1 MKRVILFFFFLLLI
15 KANISVSQSGLSDAI
30 VTGTSVGHSVTFI
43 DPHTNQSRNV
53 NAKLFL
59 GTVDGNV
66 TKFYCVDITRTISF
80 PDSCHHDSAISSSQ
94 IVYILNNYYPYNPN
108 PVGKLSNLDKEV
120 AATQVALWHYS
131 DGVDANTVSN
141 DNTIKNRALDIIA
154 DADAN
159 AGSTTV
165 ATTMEILPSMDPD
178 AFYVRT
184 LDQNSNPMA
193 ISGIQLS
200 ISQGALSADSVDTSL
215 PTGESPDVYVSGTS
229 TGTIYAEAQAL
240 IPQGITYTCPGSQRL
255 VLALPVIGTLRVE
268 EDWGA
273 LPVELASFNA
283 NVSGRNVILNWTTSS
298 ESNNAGFDI
307 ERRSAEGIEWT
318 KVGNVAGNGT
328 STLLH
333 DYSFTDRNVLTGKYN
348 YRLKQTDYNG
358 NYEYHNLTSEI
369 NVGTPNSFSL
379 KQNYPN
385 PFNPTTKI
393 DFDIA
398 VDGNVKLTVY
408 NSSGKEIATLVN
420 EFKTSGY
427 HSVTFDARNISSGIY
442 YYKLESNGVSKV
454 MKMTL
459 LK

>member
-1 MKRVILFFFFLLLI
+1 MKRVILFFFFLLLVQ
-15 KANISVSQSGLSDAI
+15 ANTSFSQSGLSDAI
-30 VTGTSVGHSVTFI
+30 VTGTGDGHEVTF
-43 DPHTNQSRNV
+43 DNPYGSGTRTVQ
-53 NAKLFL
+53 AKIFL
-59 GTVDGNV
+59 GTVDGN
-66 TKFYCVDITRTISF
+66 TTRFYCVDISRTISF

-108 PVGKLSNLDKEV
+108 PVGELSDLGKEI

-131 DGVDANTVSN
+131 DGVDASSVTNN
-141 DNTIKNRALDIIA
+141 QIRNRALAIIA

-159 AGSTTV
+159 AGFTTV
-165 ATTMEILPSMDPD
+165 VTTMEIAPGMDPD
-178 AFYVRT
+178 AIIVRT
-184 LDQNSNPMA
+184 RDQNDDPMA
-193 ISGIQLS
+193 VNGIQLS
-200 ISQGALSADSVDTSL
+200 ITEGSLSSNTENSTL
-215 PTGESPDVYVSGTS
+215 PTGETPDVFVINTGSGI
-229 TGTIYAEAQAL
+229 IYAEAQAL

-255 VLALPVIGTLRVE
+255 VLALPVIGTLKVE
-268 EDWGA
+268 LDWGA

-283 NVSGRNVILNWTTSS
+283 NVTGRNVDLSWTTSS

-307 ERRSAEGIEWT
+307 ERRSSEGNEWT
-318 KVGNVAGNGT
+318 KVGNVSGNGT
-328 STLLH
+328 STQLH
-333 DYSFTDRNVLTGKYN
+333 DYSYTDRNVFTGKYN

-358 NYEYHNLTSEI
+358 NFEYHNLTSEI

-398 VDGNVKLTVY
+398 VDGNVKLTLY
-408 NSSGKEIATLVN
+408 NSSGKEVGTLVN
-420 EFKTSGY
+420 DFRTAGY
-427 HSVTFDARNISSGIY
+427 HTVTFDARNISSGIY

>member
-30 VTGTSVGHSVTFI
+30 VTGTGNGHSVTFT
-43 DPHTNQSRNV
+43 DPHTNQSRTV

-59 GTVDGNV
+59 GTVDGEA

-120 AATQVALWHYS
+120 AATQVAIWHYS
-131 DGVDANTVSN
+131 DGVNANTVSN
-141 DNTIKNRALDIIA
+141 DITIKNRALDIIA

-165 ATTMEILPSMDPD
+165 VTTMEILPSVDPD

-184 LDQNSNPMA
+184 KDQNNDPIA
-193 ISGIQLS
+193 ITGIQLS
-200 ISQGALSADSVDTSL
+200 ISQGSLSTGSVNTTL
-215 PTGESPDVYVSGTS
+215 PAGESPDVTVSGTA
-229 TGTIYAEAQAL
+229 TGTIYAEANAV

-255 VLALPVIGTLRVE
+255 VLALPAIGTLRVE

-283 NVSGRNVILNWTTSS
+283 TVSGRNVDLNWTTAS
-298 ESNNAGFDI
+298 ERNNSGFDI
-307 ERRSAEGIEWT
+307 ERKSIESYEWT
-318 KVGNVAGNGT
+318 KVGNVSGNGT
-328 STLLH
+328 STQIH
-333 DYSFTDRNVLTGKYN
+333 NYSFTDRNVLTGNYN

-358 NYEYHNLTSEI
+358 NYEYHNLTSEV

-427 HSVTFDARNISSGIY
+427 HSVIFDARNISSGIY
-442 YYKLESNGVSKV
+442 YYKLESNGKSKV

>member
-1 MKRVILFFFFLLLI
+1 MKRVILFFFILLVVQ
-15 KANISVSQSGLSDAI
+15 ANTSLSQSGLSDAI
-30 VTGTSVGHSVTFI
+30 VTGTGDGKEVTF
-43 DPHTNQSRNV
+43 DNPYGGGTLTF

-59 GTVDGNV
+59 GTVDGN
-66 TKFYCVDITRTISF
+66 TTQFYCIDITRTISF
-80 PDSCHHDSAISSSQ
+80 PDSCHHDSAVSSSQ
-94 IVYILNNYYPYNPN
+94 IVYILNNYYPYNPD
-108 PVGKLSNLDKEV
+108 PVGELTNLDKEI
-120 AATQVALWHYS
+120 AATQVAIWHYS
-131 DGVDANTVSN
+131 DGVDASSVTNHDVR
-141 DNTIKNRALDIIA
+141 DRALEIIA

-159 AGSTTV
+159 GGSTTV
-165 ATTMEILPSMDPD
+165 ATTLEILPGVFDS
-178 AFYVRT
+178 FYIRSK
-184 LDQNSNPMA
+184 DQNGDPIA
-193 ISGIQLS
+193 ISGIALS
-200 ISQGALSADSVDTSL
+200 ITQGTLSTYSVNTTL
-215 PTGESPDVYVSGTS
+215 PSGESPEVDV
-229 TGTIYAEAQAL
+229 TGTANGIIYAEANAV

-283 NVSGRNVILNWTTSS
+283 SVTGRNVDLNWTTSS

-307 ERRSAEGIEWT
+307 ERRSVENNEWT
-318 KVGNVAGNGT
+318 KVGNVSGNGT
-328 STLLH
+328 STQIH
-333 DYSFTDRNVLTGKYN
+333 DYSYTDKNVLTGKYN

-358 NYEYHNLTSEI
+358 NFEYHNLTSEI

-398 VDGNVKLTVY
+398 VEGKVRLTVY
-408 NSSGKEIATLVN
+408 NTSGKEITTLVN
-420 EFKTSGY
+420 DFRTAGY

>member
-1 MKRVILFFFFLLLI
+1 MKRVILFFFFLLLVQ
-15 KANISVSQSGLSDAI
+15 ANTSFSQSGLSDAI
-30 VTGTSVGHSVTFI
+30 VTGTGDGHEVTF
-43 DPHTNQSRNV
+43 DNPYGPGTRTVQ
-53 NAKLFL
+53 AKIFL
-59 GTVDGNV
+59 GTVDGN
-66 TKFYCVDITRTISF
+66 TTRFYCVDITRTISF

-108 PVGKLSNLDKEV
+108 PVGELSDLGKEI

-131 DGVDANTVSN
+131 DGVDASSVTNN
-141 DNTIKNRALDIIA
+141 QIRNRALAIIA

-159 AGSTTV
+159 AGFTTV
-165 ATTMEILPSMDPD
+165 VTTMEIAPGMDPD
-178 AFYVRT
+178 AIIVRT
-184 LDQNSNPMA
+184 RDQNDDPMA
-193 ISGIQLS
+193 VNGIQLS
-200 ISQGALSADSVDTSL
+200 ITEGSLSSNTENSTL
-215 PTGESPDVYVSGTS
+215 PTGETPDVFVINTGSGI
-229 TGTIYAEAQAL
+229 IYAEAQAL

-255 VLALPVIGTLRVE
+255 VLALPVIGTLKVE
-268 EDWGA
+268 LDWGA

-283 NVSGRNVILNWTTSS
+283 NVTGRNVDLSWTTSS

-307 ERRSAEGIEWT
+307 ERRSAEGTEWT
-318 KVGNVAGNGT
+318 KVGNVSGNGT
-328 STLLH
+328 STLIH

-358 NYEYHNLTSEI
+358 NFEYHNLTSEI

-398 VDGNVKLTVY
+398 VDGNVKLTLY
-408 NSSGKEIATLVN
+408 NSSGKEVGTLVN
-420 EFKTSGY
+420 DFRTAGY
-427 HSVTFDARNISSGIY
+427 HTVTFDARNISSGIY

>member
-1 MKRVILFFFFLLLI
+1 MKRVILFFFFLLVI
-15 KANISVSQSGLSDAI
+15 QANTSLSQSGLSDAI
-30 VTGTSVGHSVTFI
+30 VTGTGDGKEVTF
-43 DPHTNQSRNV
+43 DNPYGGGTLTF

-59 GTVDGNV
+59 GTVDGN
-66 TKFYCVDITRTISF
+66 TTQFYCIDITRTISF
-80 PDSCHHDSAISSSQ
+80 PDSCHHDSAVSSSQ
-94 IVYILNNYYPYNPN
+94 IVYILNNYYPYNPD
-108 PVGKLSNLDKEV
+108 PVGELTNLDKEI
-120 AATQVALWHYS
+120 AATQVAIWHYS
-131 DGVDANTVSN
+131 DGVDASSVTNHDVR
-141 DNTIKNRALDIIA
+141 DRALEIIA

-159 AGSTTV
+159 GGSTTV
-165 ATTMEILPSMDPD
+165 ATTLEILPGVFDS
-178 AFYVRT
+178 FYIRSK
-184 LDQNSNPMA
+184 DQNGDPIA
-193 ISGIQLS
+193 ISGIALS
-200 ISQGALSADSVDTSL
+200 ITQGTLSTYSVNTTL
-215 PTGESPDVYVSGTS
+215 PTGESPEVDV
-229 TGTIYAEAQAL
+229 TGTANGIIYAEANAV

-283 NVSGRNVILNWTTSS
+283 SVTGRNVDLNWTTSS

-307 ERRSAEGIEWT
+307 ERRSVENNEWT
-318 KVGNVAGNGT
+318 KVGNVSGNGT
-328 STLLH
+328 STQIH
-333 DYSFTDRNVLTGKYN
+333 DYSYTDKNVLTGKYN

-358 NYEYHNLTSEI
+358 NFEYHNLTSEI

-398 VDGNVKLTVY
+398 VEGKVRLTVY
-408 NSSGKEIATLVN
+408 NTSGKEITTLVN
-420 EFKTSGY
+420 DFRTAGY

>member
-1 MKRVILFFFFLLLI
+1 MKRIILFFFFLLLI

-30 VTGTSVGHSVTFI
+30 ATGTGDGASVTFI
-43 DPHTNQSRNV
+43 DPHTNHSRQV
-53 NAKLFL
+53 NARLII
-59 GTVDGNV
+59 GSVDGNA

-80 PDSCHHDSAISSSQ
+80 PDSCHSDSAVANPH

-108 PVGKLSNLDKEV
+108 PAGKLSNLNKEV
-120 AATQVALWHYS
+120 ASTQIALWHYS
-131 DGVDANTVSN
+131 DGVNANTVT
-141 DNTIKNRALDIIA
+141 DTVIRNRSLQIIA

-159 AGSTTV
+159 GGNTNV
-165 ATTMEILPSMDPD
+165 FTTMEIAPDIDPD
-178 AFYVRT
+178 AFIVRT
-184 LDQNSNPMA
+184 SDQNGNPIA
-193 ISGIQLS
+193 INGIQLS
-200 ISQGALSADSVDTSL
+200 ITQGSLSANSVNTTL
-215 PTGESPDVYVSGTS
+215 PTGESPAVTVSGTS
-229 TGTIYAEAQAL
+229 SGIIYAEGNVV

-255 VLALPVIGTLRVE
+255 VLALPTIGLLKVE
-268 EDWGA
+268 ADWGA

-298 ESNNAGFDI
+298 ESNNSGFDI
-307 ERRSAEGIEWT
+307 ERRSADGNQWT

-328 STLLH
+328 SNLIH
-333 DYSFTDRNVLTGKYN
+333 NYSFTDRNVLTGKYN

-358 NYEYHNLTSEI
+358 NFEYHNLTSEI

-427 HSVTFDARNISSGIY
+427 HSVTFDAKNISSGIY

>member
-1 MKRVILFFFFLLLI
+1 MKRVILFFFFLLLVQ
-15 KANISVSQSGLSDAI
+15 ANTSFSQSGLSDAI
-30 VTGTSVGHSVTFI
+30 VTGTGDGHEVTF
-43 DPHTNQSRNV
+43 DNPYGSGTRTVQ
-53 NAKLFL
+53 AKIFL
-59 GTVDGNV
+59 GTVDGN
-66 TKFYCVDITRTISF
+66 TTRFYCVDITRTISF

-108 PVGKLSNLDKEV
+108 PVGELSDLGKEI

-131 DGVDANTVSN
+131 DGVDASSVTNN
-141 DNTIKNRALDIIA
+141 QIRNRALAIIA

-159 AGSTTV
+159 AGSSTTV
-165 ATTMEILPSMDPD
+165 TTLEILPSVDPD
-178 AFYVRT
+178 AFYLRT
-184 LDQNSNPMA
+184 KDQNNDPIA

-200 ISQGALSADSVDTSL
+200 ISQGSLSSNSVNTTL
-215 PTGESPDVYVSGTS
+215 PTGESPDVTVSGTAS
-229 TGTIYAEAQAL
+229 GTIYAEANAV

-255 VLALPVIGTLRVE
+255 VLALPTIGTLRVE

-283 NVSGRNVILNWTTSS
+283 NVTGRNVDLNWTTSS

-307 ERRSAEGIEWT
+307 ERRSAEGNEWT
-318 KVGNVAGNGT
+318 KVGNVSGNGT
-328 STLLH
+328 STQLH
-333 DYSFTDRNVLTGKYN
+333 DYSYTDRNVFTGKYN

-358 NYEYHNLTSEI
+358 NYEYHNLTTEI

-408 NSSGKEIATLVN
+408 NSSGKEVGTLVN
-420 EFKTSGY
+420 DFRTAGY
-427 HSVTFDARNISSGIY
+427 HTVTFDARNISSGIY

>member
-1 MKRVILFFFFLLLI
+1 MKRVILFFFFLLLVQ
-15 KANISVSQSGLSDAI
+15 ANTSFSQSGLSDAI
-30 VTGTSVGHSVTFI
+30 VTGTGDGHEVTF
-43 DPHTNQSRNV
+43 DNPYGSGTRTVQ
-53 NAKLFL
+53 AKIFL
-59 GTVDGNV
+59 GTVDGN
-66 TKFYCVDITRTISF
+66 TTRFYCVDITRTISF

-108 PVGKLSNLDKEV
+108 PIGELSDLDKEI

-131 DGVDANTVSN
+131 DGVDASSVTSSS
-141 DNTIKNRALDIIA
+141 IRNRALAIIA

-159 AGSTTV
+159 AGSSTTV
-165 ATTMEILPSMDPD
+165 TTLEILPSVDPD

-184 LDQNSNPMA
+184 KDQNDDPIA

-200 ISQGALSADSVDTSL
+200 ISQGSLSSNSVNTTL
-215 PTGESPDVYVSGTS
+215 PTGESPDVTVSGTAS
-229 TGTIYAEAQAL
+229 GTIYAEANAV

-255 VLALPVIGTLRVE
+255 VLALPTIGTLRVE

-283 NVSGRNVILNWTTSS
+283 NVTGRNVDLNWTTSS

-307 ERRSAEGIEWT
+307 ERRSAEGNEWT
-318 KVGNVAGNGT
+318 KVGNVSGNGT
-328 STLLH
+328 STQLH
-333 DYSFTDRNVLTGKYN
+333 DYSYTDRNVFTGKYN

-358 NYEYHNLTSEI
+358 NFEYHNLTSEI

-408 NSSGKEIATLVN
+408 NSTGKEVGTLVN
-420 EFKTSGY
+420 DFRTAGY
-427 HSVTFDARNISSGIY
+427 HTVTFDARNISSGIY

>member
-1 MKRVILFFFFLLLI
+1 MKRVILFFFFLLLVQ
-15 KANISVSQSGLSDAI
+15 ANTSFSQSGLSDAI
-30 VTGTSVGHSVTFI
+30 VTGTGDGHEVTF
-43 DPHTNQSRNV
+43 DNPYGSGTRTVQ
-53 NAKLFL
+53 AKIFL
-59 GTVDGNV
+59 GTVDGN
-66 TKFYCVDITRTISF
+66 TTRFYCVDITRTISF

-108 PVGKLSNLDKEV
+108 PVGELSDLGKEI

-131 DGVDANTVSN
+131 DGVDASSVTNN
-141 DNTIKNRALDIIA
+141 QIRNRALAIIA

-159 AGSTTV
+159 AGSSTTV
-165 ATTMEILPSMDPD
+165 TTLEILPSVDPD

-184 LDQNSNPMA
+184 KDQNNDPIA

-200 ISQGALSADSVDTSL
+200 ISQGSLSSNSVNTTL
-215 PTGESPDVYVSGTS
+215 PTGESPDVTVSGTAS
-229 TGTIYAEAQAL
+229 GTIYAEANAV

-255 VLALPVIGTLRVE
+255 VLALPTIGTLRVE

-283 NVSGRNVILNWTTSS
+283 NVTGRNVDLSWTTSS

-307 ERRSAEGIEWT
+307 ERRSSEGNEWT
-318 KVGNVAGNGT
+318 KVGNVSGNGT
-328 STLLH
+328 STQLH

-358 NYEYHNLTSEI
+358 NFEYHNLISEI

-408 NSSGKEIATLVN
+408 NSSGKEVGTLVN
-420 EFKTSGY
+420 DFRTAGY
-427 HSVTFDARNISSGIY
+427 HTVTFDARNISSGIY

>member
-1 MKRVILFFFFLLLI
+1 MLLI

>member
-1 MKRVILFFFFLLLI
+1 MKRVILFFFFLLVI
-15 KANISVSQSGLSDAI
+15 QANTSLSQSGLSDAI
-30 VTGTSVGHSVTFI
+30 VTGTGDGKEVTF
-43 DPHTNQSRNV
+43 DNPYGGGTLTF

-59 GTVDGNV
+59 GTVDGN
-66 TKFYCVDITRTISF
+66 TTQFYCIDITRTISF
-80 PDSCHHDSAISSSQ
+80 PDSCHHDSAVSSSQ
-94 IVYILNNYYPYNPN
+94 IVYILNNYYPYNPD
-108 PVGKLSNLDKEV
+108 PVGELTNLDKEI
-120 AATQVALWHYS
+120 AATQVAIWHYS
-131 DGVDANTVSN
+131 DGVDASSVTNHDVR
-141 DNTIKNRALDIIA
+141 DRALEIIA

-159 AGSTTV
+159 GGSTTV
-165 ATTMEILPSMDPD
+165 ATTLEILPGVFDS
-178 AFYVRT
+178 FYIRSK
-184 LDQNSNPMA
+184 DQNGDPIA
-193 ISGIQLS
+193 ISGIALS
-200 ISQGALSADSVDTSL
+200 ITQGTLSTYSVNTTL
-215 PTGESPDVYVSGTS
+215 PSGESPEVDV
-229 TGTIYAEAQAL
+229 TGTANGIIYAEANAV

-283 NVSGRNVILNWTTSS
+283 SVTGRNVDLNWTTSS

-307 ERRSAEGIEWT
+307 ERRSVENNEWT
-318 KVGNVAGNGT
+318 KVGNVSGNGT
-328 STLLH
+328 STQIH
-333 DYSFTDRNVLTGKYN
+333 DYSYTDKNVLTGKYN

-358 NYEYHNLTSEI
+358 NFEYHNLTSEI

-398 VDGNVKLTVY
+398 VEGKVRLTVY
-408 NSSGKEIATLVN
+408 NTSGKEITTLVN
-420 EFKTSGY
+420 DFRTAGY

>member
-1 MKRVILFFFFLLLI
+1 MKRIILFFFFLLLV

-30 VTGTSVGHSVTFI
+30 VTGTGDGANVTFI
-43 DPHTNQSRNV
+43 DPHTNNSRQV
-53 NAKLFL
+53 NARLML
-59 GTVDGNV
+59 GTVDGNA
-66 TKFYCVDITRTISF
+66 TKFYCIDITRTISF
-80 PDSCHHDSAISSSQ
+80 PDSCHHDSAVASSQ

-108 PVGKLSNLDKEV
+108 PAGKLSNLNKEI
-120 AATQVALWHYS
+120 ASTQVALWHYS
-131 DGVDANTVSN
+131 DGVNANTVTDSV
-141 DNTIKNRALDIIA
+141 IRNRTLQIIA

-159 AGSTTV
+159 AGFTTV
-165 ATTMEILPSMDPD
+165 VTTMEILPSFDPD

-184 LDQNSNPMA
+184 KDQNGNPIA
-193 ISGIQLS
+193 INGIQLS
-200 ISQGALSADSVDTSL
+200 ISSGSLSSNIENSIL
-215 PTGESPDVYVSGTS
+215 PAGETPDVYVIGTASGI
-229 TGTIYAEAQAL
+229 IYAEAQAL
-240 IPQGITYTCPGSQRL
+240 IPQGISYTCPGSQRL
-255 VLALPVIGTLRVE
+255 VLALPTIGTLKVNA
-268 EDWGA
+268 DWGA

-283 NVSGRNVILNWTTSS
+283 SVSGRNVDLKWTTSS
-298 ESNNAGFDI
+298 ESNNSGFDI
-307 ERRSAEGIEWT
+307 ERRSAEGNEWT

-328 STLLH
+328 STLTQN
-333 DYSFTDRNVLTGKYN
+333 YSFTDRNVLTGKYN